1 METRHKKTG
10 KKGKNFLK
18 IILTVLGVYILI
30 NLIVYTDVYFR
41 ARSSYLKGVQ
51 YLEWFE
57 EPQLKKTSLDKWLK
71 EQIRKVSAGEKT
83 ESEILKK
90 SLEMQYKM
98 QMEDNDAKNAYFWF
112 QTTVECFQP
121 PRSKYVRMAE
131 EKMAA
136 AKKLWDNSAII
147 KE

>member
-1 METRHKKTG
+1 MPKKTG
-10 KKGKNFLK
+10 KFLK
-18 IILTVLGVYILI
+18 IILTVFGVYILI
-30 NLIVYTDVYFR
+30 NLIVYTDVYLR

-57 EPQLKKTSLDKWLK
+57 KPQLKKTFLDKWLE

-83 ESEILKK
+83 ESEILKMT
-90 SLEMQYKM
+90 LEMQYKM

-131 EKMAA
+131 EKMAV
-136 AKKLWDNSAII
+136 AKKLWNNSATA